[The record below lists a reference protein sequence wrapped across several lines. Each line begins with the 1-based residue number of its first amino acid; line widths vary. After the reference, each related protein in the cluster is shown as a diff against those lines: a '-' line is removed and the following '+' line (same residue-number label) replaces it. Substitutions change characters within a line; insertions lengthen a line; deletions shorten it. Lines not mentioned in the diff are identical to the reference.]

1 VLPDADMSFIFATG
15 EHEIAGLP
23 ETSPWA
29 EKYGAGDRV
38 RLDDVVD
45 TEPGQ
50 VYDTSREGNS
60 SPGWGLSPRPGTA
73 ELFVYPDA
81 KGGWVIADVVRLDK
95 GHTEGLEPNVT
106 EALVKMIVTAPG
118 GKARAAAPA

>member
-1 VLPDADMSFIFATG
+1 M
-15 EHEIAGLP
+15 
-23 ETSPWA
+23 
-29 EKYGAGDRV
+29 
-38 RLDDVVD
+38 DDIVD

-50 VYDTSREGNS
+50 VYDNSREGNS

-106 EALVKMIVTAPG
+106 ETLVKMMVAAPG
-118 GKARAAAPA
+118 GKARVAAPA